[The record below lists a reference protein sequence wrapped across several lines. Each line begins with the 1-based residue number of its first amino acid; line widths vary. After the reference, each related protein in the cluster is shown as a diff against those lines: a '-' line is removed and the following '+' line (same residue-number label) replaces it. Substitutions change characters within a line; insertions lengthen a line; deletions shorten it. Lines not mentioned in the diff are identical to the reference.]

1 MSLQESLN
9 SNRPIARIA
18 RLPSDLID
26 QIAAGE
32 VVERP
37 SSLIKELVENSL
49 DAGATR
55 IEVHLVEGGLKEITV
70 IDNGCGILEADL
82 NLAVERHTT
91 SKLHSLQDLEAI
103 ATFGFRGEALSS
115 ISAVSDFSIRSR
127 PLASKRGMLL
137 QIPFGEKQE
146 LKPIGCPPGTQISV
160 KELFAK
166 IPARF
171 KFLRSHATEL
181 SHCAKNF
188 KELAMGSP
196 GVSFFF
202 HHNGRL
208 LAKYTATSRLARL
221 HETLKPSWEP
231 LHLQDAVDDMRFEA
245 LLSPLDFS
253 QERGEITLFVN
264 QRPVKNRLL
273 LSSIRNSFL
282 EVAGPHHEPS
292 GVFYLDIRGD
302 WVDVNVHPQK
312 LEVRFFKQ
320 ERIYGWL
327 LASLRKQLSNSK
339 LLAPNSLAPNSPAPA
354 KFGSNSEFYKS
365 QSPLPSQTNFLHS
378 EALRSETIRT
388 ELPSMEARP
397 KASPALTT
405 LPFRFYGIVQSQY
418 FLLENSAGIFILNA
432 RAFEEKIIFAQLEKK
447 MSQQGISTR
456 SLSVPQILTLPHP
469 LFETAKRLQGTL
481 IRLGFEFEF
490 FGDKDIALKAIPHKL
505 SETALELSFIQL
517 LTSLSGPS
525 HSLDLDDNLTH
536 ELWALTDLLAR
547 PIARVWEPCE
557 ITELLSLMTDFNES
571 WTCPRGNP
579 VLFKISWNQLQEHFK
594 KI

>member
-1 MSLQESLN
+1 
-9 SNRPIARIA
+9 
-18 RLPSDLID
+18 
-26 QIAAGE
+26 
-32 VVERP
+32 
-37 SSLIKELVENSL
+37 
-49 DAGATR
+49 
-55 IEVHLVEGGLKEITV
+55 
-70 IDNGCGILEADL
+70 
-82 NLAVERHTT
+82 
-91 SKLHSLQDLEAI
+91 
-103 ATFGFRGEALSS
+103 
-115 ISAVSDFSIRSR
+115 
-127 PLASKRGMLL
+127 
-137 QIPFGEKQE
+137 
-146 LKPIGCPPGTQISV
+146 
-160 KELFAK
+160 AK

-339 LLAPNSLAPNSPAPA
+339 SLAPNSSTPA
-354 KFGSNSEFYKS
+354 KFNPNPEFYKS
-365 QSPLPSQTNFLHS
+365 QSPLLSQTNFSHS

-388 ELPSMEARP
+388 ELPPMEARP
-397 KASPALTT
+397 KESPSLTT

-418 FLLENSAGIFILNA
+418 FLLENSVGIFILNA
-432 RAFEEKIIFAQLEKK
+432 RAFEEKIIFAQLQKNITL
-447 MSQQGISTR
+447 QGISTR
-456 SLSVPQILTLPHP
+456 SVSVPQILTLPP
-469 LFETAKRLQGTL
+469 LLFETAKKLQGTL
-481 IRLGFEFEF
+481 TQLGFEFEF

-505 SETALELSFIQL
+505 SENALELSFIKL
-517 LTSLSGPS
+517 LKSLSVPHPS
-525 HSLDLDDNLTH
+525 LALDGNLTH
-536 ELWALTDLLAR
+536 ELRLLTDLIAR
-547 PIARVWEPCE
+547 PVGRIWEPCE